1 MGAVGDRHPRAGAM
15 VMIHPSHDPAPDFGA
30 TGPAMMARRSRQQII
45 GAVSVSTVA
54 RGRVIEVKRMGD
66 VRVIDR
72 MRDASQLSERQ
83 YDAATVLHT
92 LWTLAGL
99 NPQVSAT
106 MRTVRDV
113 VEPPPDD
120 GCRSMRRNPI
130 QLGEDETYR
139 DRHRAIMRMLP
150 GTTATKLDALMMDEH
165 PGVRWLATVQEG
177 LGFLADEWG
186 MEVER

>member
-1 MGAVGDRHPRAGAM
+1 
-15 VMIHPSHDPAPDFGA
+15 MIHPSPDPEPDFGT
-30 TGPAMMARRSRQQII
+30 TGPAMLARQSRKQVI

-54 RGRVIEVKRMGD
+54 PGRVIEVKRMGD
-66 VRVIDR
+66 CRVIDR

-83 YDAATVLHT
+83 YDAATILHT

-99 NPQVSAT
+99 NPQVTAT

-113 VEPPPDD
+113 VDPPPDD
-120 GCRSMRRNPI
+120 GCRSMRHNPI
-130 QLGEDETYR
+130 VLAEDETYR
-139 DRHRAIMRMLP
+139 DKHRAVMRMLP
-150 GTTATKLDALMMDEH
+150 AITAGKLDALMMDQH